1 MRFHHVDLCSWDMIQ
16 LWLKFTVCNA
26 HAMLLGA
33 ASVFCWPLLRWP
45 HLPVEYTLSSRFLPQ
60 PAVLPSPSHSWGDV
74 FSAHNLCNSGHSQ
87 VLFSSPGLASG
98 IQTRIFQPGSI
109 GIYGSIGVQ
118 GWWQD
123 VCVHFSEKKVCRF
136 YQTFKVV
143 PSAPLLSSQLM
154 FSECLPCAWHCCK
167 YFAWIVAHHYCSGL
181 LRWDVL
187 TSPISVCKNWNNS
200 EVGK

>member
-1 MRFHHVDLCSWDMIQ
+1 MVKCSSMKVEITAYEISSCWFVFLRHDPTMVKIYCVQ
-16 LWLKFTVCNA
+16 CTRNA
-26 HAMLLGA
+26 IGCCFCVLLA
-33 ASVFCWPLLRWP
+33 PSSMAPLACGIHTFFQVP
-45 HLPVEYTLSSRFLPQ
+45 ATACCTSFSLPFL
-60 PAVLPSPSHSWGDV
+60 GDV

-143 PSAPLLSSQLM
+143 PSAP
-154 FSECLPCAWHCCK
+154 FC
-167 YFAWIVAHHYCSGL
+167 HHS
-181 LRWDVL
+181 
-187 TSPISVCKNWNNS
+187 
-200 EVGK
+200 